1 MFKKFL
7 SLIFVFSFSLSVF
20 AQREDLEEGDE
31 FFRRKM
37 YTEAIESYKK
47 ALAGEVVVN
56 KFYMTQQVAKTYKH
70 LLDYKN
76 AAEWYEKLMA
86 FKDENSAENFK
97 EYADLLMVLEKYDDA
112 FKIYSQYSEKVQRP
126 ELIPYYEKK
135 CKWPSQ
141 NQGLSQKFDIV
152 KTNIE
157 TGGKSLGISYFSEGL
172 LYATPQS
179 APENGKTMYYDLAY
193 CKRTD
198 SASFGGPEKLVG
210 TVNKDFYEAAPCISA
225 DGKFLFYT
233 ANAST
238 KTSYKLNSK
247 KESTFGSKG
256 LNVLKIFMAENVNG
270 QWTNEK
276 ELPFNGADHSC
287 AFPFITADGKTI
299 YFASD
304 MNGSKGGFDIYMSTQ
319 DANGTWTA
327 AKNLSELNTIEDEF
341 YPYVTG
347 ENIYFSSRGLPGFG
361 GADIFKASFKNGLA
375 GKPENMGKPFNSSK
389 DDFTFIL
396 DPKGKEGFFSSNRE
410 GTSGMDLIYFF
421 KKPIVWDTLRGTVLD
436 GITSKPVAGAKVELF
451 QIMDNGDTVLINTKM
466 TPVDGKWEFKV
477 HPERTYKVKITMPGY
492 KEFATVVPPS
502 DLESI
507 SEDKKFDKSRNEVEK
522 MLDPLRLQ
530 PEVKKDNVV
539 RIDNIYFDF
548 DKATLKGESLP
559 ILDNLYRFL
568 VEHSEARIELSAHTD
583 GVGKDAYNLK
593 LSSSRA
599 QSCYEYLVGKGIDKS
614 RMIPKGYGET
624 KLLNNCKL
632 LKDCPEDQH
641 AINRRVEVKFL

>member
-1 MFKKFL
+1 MKKIFL
-7 SLIFVFSFSLSVF
+7 IVAILSFASNVI
-20 AQREDLEEGDE
+20 AQRENLEEGDE

-47 ALAGEVVVN
+47 ALSEDVVVN

-76 AAEWYEKLMA
+76 AAEWYEKLMV

-112 FKIYSQYSEKVQRP
+112 QKVYTQYAEKVQRP
-126 ELIPYYEKK
+126 ELVSYYEKK

-141 NQGLSQKFDIV
+141 NQNLSHKYDLV

-157 TGGKSLGISYFSEGL
+157 TGGKSLGISYYNDGL
-172 LYATPQS
+172 LFATPQA
-179 APENGKTMYYDLAY
+179 APENGKTMYYDLAF
-193 CKRTD
+193 CKRSD
-198 SASFGGPEKLVG
+198 SASFGLAEKLKG
-210 TVNKDFYEAAPCISA
+210 TVNKDFYEAAPCVSP
-225 DGKFLFYT
+225 DGKFLYYT
-233 ANAST
+233 ANASV

-247 KESTFGSKG
+247 KETNFGSKG
-256 LNVLKIFMAENVNG
+256 LNVLKVFVAENVNG
-270 QWTNEK
+270 EWINEK
-276 ELPFNGADHSC
+276 ELPFNGLDHSC
-287 AFPFITADGKTI
+287 AFPFLSSDGKTI

-304 MNGSKGGFDIYMSTQ
+304 MNGSKGGFDIYISTQ
-319 DANGTWTA
+319 DATGSWST

-341 YPYVTG
+341 YPYVSG

-361 GADIFKASFKNGLA
+361 GADIFKASIKNGVA

-396 DPKGKEGFFSSNRE
+396 DPNGKEGFFSSNRE
-410 GTSGMDLIYFF
+410 GTSGLDLIYFF
-421 KKPIVWDTLRGTVLD
+421 NKPIIWDTLHGRVID
-436 GITSKPVAGAKVELF
+436 AITSKAVAGAKVELF
-451 QIMDNGDTVLINTKM
+451 QITDKGDTILLNTKM
-466 TPVDGKWEFKV
+466 TEKDGYWEFKV
-477 HPERTYKVKITMPGY
+477 HPERTYFVKVTMPGY
-492 KEFATVVPPS
+492 TEFAIAIPPS
-502 DLESI
+502 NSNN
-507 SEDKKFDKSRNEVEK
+507 SEDQKHRRDVEA
-522 MLDPLRLQ
+522 MLDPLMFQ

-559 ILDNLYRFL
+559 ILDNLHKFL
-568 VEHSEARIELSAHTD
+568 TSNPQARIELSAHTD
-583 GVGKDAYNLK
+583 GVGKDSYNLK
-593 LSSSRA
+593 LSQSRA
-599 QSCYEYLVGKGIDKS
+599 QSCYDYLVSKGIESS
-614 RMIPKGYGET
+614 RLVAKGYGET

-632 LKDCPEDQH
+632 LKDCPEEQH